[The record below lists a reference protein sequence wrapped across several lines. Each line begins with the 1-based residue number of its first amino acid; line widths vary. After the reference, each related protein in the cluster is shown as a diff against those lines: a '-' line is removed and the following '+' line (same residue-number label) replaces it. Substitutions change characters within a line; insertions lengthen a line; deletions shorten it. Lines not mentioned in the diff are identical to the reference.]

1 MGLDADDGRFADLRR
16 LVAGAD
22 RAPEDDPPEGA
33 SAAELAR
40 LSDRLG
46 RSLPPLLRSW
56 LSICRGAAIGP
67 GGVFGQRPDR
77 PGLDMVSIR
86 DLSPEWQSLGWLP
99 VAGDG
104 CGNYYV
110 LTEGGTYACCT
121 PDVEPC
127 MGLRGEP
134 CKHILVLLI
143 GLVRAGELDPTT
155 ADRWVTAGAYS
166 RRFRRCPTVAPSR
179 RICRRGSP
187 PQDRSLRDPR
197 KPSGVR

>member
-46 RSLPPLLRSW
+46 RSLPPLLKGW

-77 PGLDMVSIR
+77 PGLDMVRIR

-110 LTEGGTYACCT
+110 LTGDGTVGF
-121 PDVEPC
+121 VEP
-127 MGLRGEP
+127 MSDPGRLGRQ
-134 CKHILVLLI
+134 VSADLLSFM
-143 GLVRAGELDPTT
+143 
-155 ADRWVTAGAYS
+155 ADLLAAQQV
-166 RRFRRCPTVAPSR
+166 
-179 RICRRGSP
+179 P
-187 PQDRSLRDPR
+187 PP
-197 KPSGVR
+197 G